1 MTIITVNPITASA
14 YSDLLFEMLSDFEG
28 TKPLVY
34 ADSNGNA
41 TIGIGFELSANSAA
55 ILQGMGYT
63 PGTPLFSNLTDAI
76 THKSEI

>member
-41 TIGIGFELSANSAA
+41 TIGIGFEFSENAAA
-55 ILQGMGYT
+55 ILNGMGYT
-63 PGTPLFSNLTDAI
+63 GI
-76 THKSEI
+76 TLARVY